1 MNTNRN
7 TTHFTMHRAE
17 SVVPSAGRSSRSEY
31 YWVTLKGSETEA
43 TLHFDSLESIIVWA
57 KTLTQSAVALMAEV
71 VAEQTAVEN
80 NEPIEFDL
88 VTQAIRHA

>member
-17 SVVPSAGRSSRSEY
+17 SVVPTVGRSSRSEY
-31 YWVTLKGSETEA
+31 FWITLKGSETEA
-43 TLHFDSLESIIVWA
+43 TLHFDSLESIINWTQA
-57 KTLTQSAVALMAEV
+57 LTNSAVVLMAEV

-80 NEPIEFDL
+80 NEVIEFDL
-88 VTQAIRHA
+88 VTQAIRNA